1 MDARLVSQ
9 ALFHSSNIKQTLKK
23 KKKTCLST
31 FQMQNKRPVKFN

>member
-9 ALFHSSNIKQTLKK
+9 AFFHSGNIKQTLEE

-31 FQMQNKRPVKFN
+31 FQMQNKGL